1 MADDGHTLAIKFAAK
16 FDAMQRDVSKN
27 LGVILKKLEKQE
39 VDAKKSFAKVEAAA
53 GQAFGRM
60 TGYVKSF
67 VAAYASIA
75 GVKMLAGFI
84 TSSLDAAAAI
94 SDVSNEA
101 NASTDFIQE
110 MRYALSQA
118 GGNAEDMDDALVK
131 LNKNLGEFRTTGGGP
146 AKTTLEQLGV
156 ANEILEGGLKSTDE
170 AMMVILDRLRQVD
183 DASSRAAMATELFGK
198 SAGIRLA
205 ELVSTSAEEVA
216 KLRKEAHA
224 LGLVLDESMIKAAD
238 DASDK
243 LNALQQIIG
252 MKLTAAVVHF
262 APEIEALA
270 QTIIENIPHIASW
283 VTEWAKWLG
292 ILERTPDEIKATMA
306 EIKAQLDDDSFF
318 RVGAPDWVL
327 EQQLADYQARLD
339 KINRRMIGGSLR
351 GQAGGM
357 VGSVANSG
365 DFWTG
370 EITVTGTRP
379 RRTYRTPSS
388 DVGSAAGK
396 LTTAADSLADLME
409 QMQADG
415 RSISRDFLEQRLG
428 ERKAQ
433 LGKDVEAQAAIDAE
447 IAQQAED
454 QKRAFTDAFVYA
466 LQSGDVKG
474 AVMSFVNYFSERL
487 YRGLADSIYDAL
499 FTGSKS
505 GGGIGGLFS
514 SLFGAIFGGSVSGGA
529 SGGASGI
536 ASAAGAFF
544 GGRASGGPV
553 TAGVPY
559 VVGERQ
565 PELFVPRQ
573 SGYIVPQ
580 VPGGG
585 MTFSPYIDAR
595 GASADAVAGIRKAL
609 ADTQAEFRAWAGG
622 EPKRVR
628 GYVNN
633 QSARGM
639 IGAHG

>member
-1 MADDGHTLAIKFAAK
+1 
-16 FDAMQRDVSKN
+16 
-27 LGVILKKLEKQE
+27 
-39 VDAKKSFAKVEAAA
+39 
-53 GQAFGRM
+53 
-60 TGYVKSF
+60 
-67 VAAYASIA
+67 
-75 GVKMLAGFI
+75 
-84 TSSLDAAAAI
+84 
-94 SDVSNEA
+94 
-101 NASTDFIQE
+101 
-110 MRYALSQA
+110 
-118 GGNAEDMDDALVK
+118 
-131 LNKNLGEFRTTGGGP
+131 
-146 AKTTLEQLGV
+146 
-156 ANEILEGGLKSTDE
+156 
-170 AMMVILDRLRQVD
+170 
-183 DASSRAAMATELFGK
+183 
-198 SAGIRLA
+198 
-205 ELVSTSAEEVA
+205 
-216 KLRKEAHA
+216 
-224 LGLVLDESMIKAAD
+224 
-238 DASDK
+238 
-243 LNALQQIIG
+243 
-252 MKLTAAVVHF
+252 
-262 APEIEALA
+262 
-270 QTIIENIPHIASW
+270 
-283 VTEWAKWLG
+283 
-292 ILERTPDEIKATMA
+292 
-306 EIKAQLDDDSFF
+306 
-318 RVGAPDWVL
+318 
-327 EQQLADYQARLD
+327 
-339 KINRRMIGGSLR
+339 
-351 GQAGGM
+351 
-357 VGSVANSG
+357 
-365 DFWTG
+365 
-370 EITVTGTRP
+370 
-379 RRTYRTPSS
+379 
-388 DVGSAAGK
+388 
-396 LTTAADSLADLME
+396 ME

-433 LGKDVEAQAAIDAE
+433 LGKDVDAQAAIDAE

-559 VVGERQ
+559 VVGERR

>member
-1 MADDGHTLAIKFAAK
+1 MPDDDHTLAIKFAAK

-27 LGVILKKLEKQE
+27 LGVIIKKLEKQE
-39 VDAKKSFAKVEAAA
+39 VYAKKSFAKVEAAA

-94 SDVSNEA
+94 RDVSNEA

-118 GGNAEDMDDALVK
+118 GGTADDMDDALVK
-131 LNKNLGEFRTTGGGP
+131 LNKALGEFRTTGGGP
-146 AKTTLEQLGV
+146 AKETLEQLGV
-156 ANEILEGGLKSTDE
+156 AADVMAGRFATTD
-170 AMMVILDRLRQVD
+170 AAFDAIFAALSQVPSAAD
-183 DASSRAAMATELFGK
+183 RAAMAADLFGK
-198 SAGIRLA
+198 TAGPRLA
-205 ELVSTSAEEVA
+205 ELLANGTEGLRQA
-216 KLRKEAHA
+216 KQRARE
-224 LGLVLDESMIKAAD
+224 LGLVLSGEMIQAAD

-243 LNALQQIIG
+243 LAELEQVIST
-252 MKLTAAVVHF
+252 KLTEAVVKL
-262 APEIEALA
+262 APQIEELVN
-270 QTIIENIPHIASW
+270 QIVDGLPGLLDW
-283 VTEWAKWLG
+283 VRGWAEWLG
-292 ILERTPDEIKATMA
+292 IIERTPDRVEALVKKLQALQSNIDPTLGGLLTTALQA
-306 EIKAQLDDDSFF
+306 RIDKAQNPSGLT
-318 RVGAPDWVL
+318 GT
-327 EQQLADYQARLD
+327 
-339 KINRRMIGGSLR
+339 GS
-351 GQAGGM
+351 
-357 VGSVANSG
+357 
-365 DFWTG
+365 WTG
-370 EITVTGTRP
+370 PMPPIDDGWDGTVTVTGRRP
-379 RRTYRTPSS
+379 LHRGAAGN
-388 DVGSAAGK
+388 VGSAAGK
-396 LTTAADSLADLME
+396 LSTAADSLAALME

-433 LGKDVEAQAAIDAE
+433 LGKDVDAQAAIDAE

>member
-94 SDVSNEA
+94 RDVSNEA

-118 GGNAEDMDDALVK
+118 GGTADDMDDALVE
-131 LNKNLGEFRTTGGGP
+131 LNKALGEFRTTGGGP
-146 AKTTLEQLGV
+146 AKETLEQLGV
-156 ANEILEGGLKSTDE
+156 AADVMAGRFATTD
-170 AMMVILDRLRQVD
+170 AAFDAIFAALSQVPSAAD
-183 DASSRAAMATELFGK
+183 RAAMAADLFGK
-198 SAGIRLA
+198 TAGPRLA
-205 ELVSTSAEEVA
+205 ELLANGTEGLRQA
-216 KLRKEAHA
+216 KQRARE
-224 LGLVLDESMIKAAD
+224 LGLVLSGEMIQAAD

-243 LNALQQIIG
+243 LAELEQVIST
-252 MKLTAAVVHF
+252 KLTEAVVKL
-262 APEIEALA
+262 APQIEELVN
-270 QTIIENIPHIASW
+270 QIVEGLPGLLDW
-283 VTEWAKWLG
+283 VRGWAEWLG
-292 ILERTPDEIKATMA
+292 IIERTPDRVEALVKKLQALQNNIDPTLGGLLTTALQA
-306 EIKAQLDDDSFF
+306 RIDKAQNPSGLT
-318 RVGAPDWVL
+318 GT
-327 EQQLADYQARLD
+327 
-339 KINRRMIGGSLR
+339 GS
-351 GQAGGM
+351 
-357 VGSVANSG
+357 
-365 DFWTG
+365 WTG
-370 EITVTGTRP
+370 PMPPIDDGWDGTVTVTGRRP
-379 RRTYRTPSS
+379 LHRGAAGN
-388 DVGSAAGK
+388 VGSAAGK
-396 LTTAADSLADLME
+396 LSTAADSLAALME

-433 LGKDVEAQAAIDAE
+433 LGKDVDAQAAIDAE

-559 VVGERQ
+559 VVGERR

-580 VPGGG
+580 VPSGG
-585 MTFSPYIDAR
+585 MTFAPYIDAR
-595 GASADAVAGIRKAL
+595 GASADAVAGLRKAL
-609 ADTQAEFRAWAGG
+609 ADTQAEFRAMLAG

>member
-94 SDVSNEA
+94 RDVSNEA

-118 GGNAEDMDDALVK
+118 GGTADDMDDALVK
-131 LNKNLGEFRTTGGGP
+131 LNKALGEFRTTGGGP
-146 AKTTLEQLGV
+146 AKETLEQLGV
-156 ANEILEGGLKSTDE
+156 AADVMAGRFATTD
-170 AMMVILDRLRQVD
+170 AAFDAIFAALSQVPSAAD
-183 DASSRAAMATELFGK
+183 RAAMAADLFGK
-198 SAGIRLA
+198 TAGPRLA
-205 ELVSTSAEEVA
+205 ELLANGTEGLRQA
-216 KLRKEAHA
+216 KQRARE
-224 LGLVLDESMIKAAD
+224 LGLVLSGEMIQAAD

-243 LNALQQIIG
+243 LAELEQVIST
-252 MKLTAAVVHF
+252 KLTEAVVKL
-262 APEIEALA
+262 APQIEELVN
-270 QTIIENIPHIASW
+270 QIVEGLPGLLDW
-283 VTEWAKWLG
+283 VRGWAEWLG
-292 ILERTPDEIKATMA
+292 IIERTPDRVEALVKKLQALQNNIDPTLGGLLTTALQA
-306 EIKAQLDDDSFF
+306 RIDKAQNPSGLT
-318 RVGAPDWVL
+318 GT
-327 EQQLADYQARLD
+327 
-339 KINRRMIGGSLR
+339 GS
-351 GQAGGM
+351 
-357 VGSVANSG
+357 
-365 DFWTG
+365 WTG
-370 EITVTGTRP
+370 PMPPIDAGWDGTVTVTGRRP
-379 RRTYRTPSS
+379 LHRGAAGN
-388 DVGSAAGK
+388 VGSAAGK
-396 LTTAADSLADLME
+396 LSTAADRLAALME

-433 LGKDVEAQAAIDAE
+433 LGKDVDAQAAIDAE